1 MNTMAQQ
8 IIQTFTDG
16 IGGVVTAIGE
26 AIVDAFNAVFLV
38 QGADGVALSNVGTVI
53 IVFAGVSLG
62 LGLGYV
68 ALNLIKARHA

>member
-1 MNTMAQQ
+1 MTQQ

-16 IGGVVTAIGE
+16 IGGVVTAIGN
-26 AIVDAFNAVFLV
+26 AIVDSFNAVFLV
-38 QGADGVALSNVGTVI
+38 QGADGVTLSNVGTVI

-68 ALNLIKARHA
+68 ALNLIKGRHA

>member
-1 MNTMAQQ
+1 MTQQ

-16 IGGVVTAIGE
+16 IGGVVTAIGN
-26 AIVDAFNAVFLV
+26 AIVDSFNAVFLTTGTD
-38 QGADGVALSNVGTVI
+38 GAVALSNVGTVI

-68 ALNLIKARHA
+68 ALNLIKGRHA

>member
-1 MNTMAQQ
+1 MTQQ

-16 IGGVVTAIGE
+16 IGGVVTAIGN
-26 AIVDAFNAVFLV
+26 AIVDSFNAVFLV
-38 QGADGVALSNVGTVI
+38 QGTDGVTLSNVGTVI

-68 ALNLIKARHA
+68 ALNLIKGRHA